1 MPTHPSTHTLEGKHL
16 GLQSAFFQSALKTTN
31 PTMKPPRQSSPSPF
45 LPSPSLVVAFL
56 TSRAKL
62 QAKFIHFVWVSRVPR
77 IVFTHDKAT
86 CAIKCTAEIGFPA
99 CSLSSLSLWGW

>member
-1 MPTHPSTHTLEGKHL
+1 MPTHPSTLEGVQL
-16 GLQSAFFQSALKTTN
+16 GLQSAFFQPALKTMN

-45 LPSPSLVVAFL
+45 LLGPFLFVAFL

-62 QAKFIHFVWVSRVPR
+62 QAKFIHFVRVSRVRR

-86 CAIKCTAEIGFPA
+86 CAIKCTAEVGFPT
-99 CSLSSLSLWGW
+99 CSLSSLGLWGW